1 MDFEW
6 TQFFQFLII
15 GLATGSLVALI
26 ALGYTL
32 VYGIIELINFAHG
45 EVFMMGAFFAATLV
59 TISGIDNESSGFLIV
74 AMLVITLLASM
85 LFAGGLNAAI
95 DRVCYRKLRNA
106 PKLAPLIA
114 AIGMSF
120 VLQNIGIYWKG
131 SNTFAAPDLI
141 PREIRTY
148 NVLKEWPLLN
158 DWFAEST
165 LRLRLIDLFVIVVT
179 IPLLLLLSWFV
190 YRTRTGT
197 AMRATSQDRE
207 AAALMGIDINRTIG
221 VAFLL
226 GGALAGAAGMV
237 VLFYNNAGRF
247 SLGFRYGLFAFTAAV
262 LGGIGNLTGAVVGGF
277 LIGIIWSFSD
287 GFMGIYVGGWGS
299 QWTNSVIFS
308 ILILVLVFRPS
319 GLLGQSVPDKV

>member
-1 MDFEW
+1 MDFDW

-45 EVFMMGAFFAATLV
+45 EVFMMGAFFASTVVLATGV
-59 TISGIDNESSGFLIV
+59 TSESSGLIIV
-74 AMLVITLLASM
+74 AVLILTLLASM
-85 LFAGGLNAAI
+85 AFSGVLNAAI
-95 DRVCYRKLRNA
+95 DRVAYRKLRNA
-106 PKLAPLIA
+106 PRLAPLIA

-120 VLQNIGIYWKG
+120 ILQNIGIYWKG

-141 PREIRTY
+141 PRDIRTY
-148 NVLKEWPLLN
+148 NVLKEWPLLR

-165 LRLRLIDLFVIVVT
+165 LRLRLIDLFVIMVT
-179 IPLLLLLSWFV
+179 IPLLIFLSWFV
-190 YRTRTGT
+190 YRTRIGT
-197 AMRATSQDRE
+197 AMRATAQDRE

-221 VAFLL
+221 IAFLL
-226 GGALAGAAGMV
+226 GGGLAGAAGMV
-237 VLFYNNAGRF
+237 AMFYNNAGRF
-247 SLGFRYGLFAFTAAV
+247 TLGFRYGLFAFTAAV
-262 LGGIGNLTGAVVGGF
+262 LGGIGNLAGAVLGGF

-287 GFMGIYVGGWGS
+287 GFMANFFSGWGS

-319 GLLGQSVPDKV
+319 GLLGQEVPDKV